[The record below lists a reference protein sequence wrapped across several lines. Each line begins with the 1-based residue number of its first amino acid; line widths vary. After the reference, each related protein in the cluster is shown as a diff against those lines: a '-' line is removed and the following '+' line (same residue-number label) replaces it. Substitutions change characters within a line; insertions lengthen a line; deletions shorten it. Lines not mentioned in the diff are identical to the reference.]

1 MIFGVFTALR
11 RCFADTLINKKI
23 LCKAEDGNTRG
34 TTSSYRNTVSLRAV
48 TGVPV
53 LPYLLTVRA
62 AAPECTQ
69 AVGMY
74 PHINRILSEILVV
87 ALPVSF
93 SALNIHIIAI
103 VAYIFVIC
111 KLFLY

>member
-53 LPYLLTVRA
+53 PTYSDFSRTAPKGIRQSVPAVSHPPA
-62 AAPECTQ
+62 A
-69 AVGMY
+69 
-74 PHINRILSEILVV
+74 L
-87 ALPVSF
+87 
-93 SALNIHIIAI
+93 
-103 VAYIFVIC
+103 
-111 KLFLY
+111 